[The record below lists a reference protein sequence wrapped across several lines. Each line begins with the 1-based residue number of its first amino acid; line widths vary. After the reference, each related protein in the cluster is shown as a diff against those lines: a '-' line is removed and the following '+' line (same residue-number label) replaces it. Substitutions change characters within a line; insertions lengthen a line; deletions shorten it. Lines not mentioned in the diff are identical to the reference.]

1 MLTLP
6 LRKVSGY
13 AHTHCNAR
21 GAEMNQ
27 SDGSTHSRFKMGLI
41 SMAAGSAL
49 VIGGL
54 WIVPAHAEG
63 GSDQGSCN
71 SEQTPNE
78 GDNSDCSSCD
88 SQQPEGEG
96 DNSGADNSDCSSC
109 DSQQPE
115 GEGDNSGADNSDC
128 SSCDS
133 EGTSSE
139 SDDESSDCSDSE
151 ETTTTVEET
160 TTTVAETTTT
170 VAETTTS
177 VASEGPAPTTSVDQQ
192 SEAVLP
198 STGSN
203 STSLLVAFGGLLLGL
218 GLVVAAAGR
227 RNAAH

>member
-1 MLTLP
+1 
-6 LRKVSGY
+6 
-13 AHTHCNAR
+13 
-21 GAEMNQ
+21 MNQ

-109 DSQQPE
+109 DS
-115 GEGDNSGADNSDC
+115 
-128 SSCDS
+128 

-151 ETTTTVEET
+151 ETTTTVE
-160 TTTVAETTTT
+160 ETTTT